1 MSPAEADPYREPTS
15 GVLRNRLRIT
25 DGALLAQAEAD
36 FSAVRLAQLRHT
48 DAPGR
53 YDLNHLCALHRH
65 IFADVYPWAG
75 EIRTVVISK
84 GRMFCMPRHI
94 EPAAAEVFARLA
106 ARDDYGGWA
115 VVSSSRA

>member
-1 MSPAEADPYREPTS
+1 VSPAEADPYREPTS

-25 DGALLAQAEAD
+25 NGPLLAQAEAD
-36 FSAVRLAQLRHT
+36 FSAVRLAQLRH
-48 DAPGR
+48 DGAPGR